1 MNSDRRITLLLGVAL
16 LLLYA
21 ASHSANLSSA
31 HDAANYLRMIRD
43 GDWFH
48 PHHLLFNGAAAL
60 WIAAW
65 QSLFPSLPAITLVA
79 WLNAVFGAGCVML
92 VHMLLRARMG
102 LSPRAALL
110 AALLPAFSFGLWFY
124 STTVEVYVIP
134 LFFLLVALYLL
145 TAEEPPIKHVLLAA
159 FAHALAML
167 FHQVHVLFTVPALL
181 LIYLR
186 HRRRGGPP
194 WQEGPR
200 RPAFA
205 YLLTAGFGALI
216 PYLLVGTLVLG
227 HTTPRAYFA
236 WLFRYAGNS
245 DFWHAPGFS
254 SLIKAVI
261 GFGKSIIGGEFLF
274 ALPDV
279 RALLQ
284 RLLPH
289 NWLADEQYLVRHMP
303 EWQSF
308 VLVALTAALVLLL
321 SWLLLRASWRA
332 AYRRNPEV
340 FTGIAAFFVT
350 YALFFLFW
358 EPANPEFWI
367 PQSVLF
373 FILLAA
379 AALDGGEQARVRRNR
394 TLVHAIVLLLLL
406 INAAG
411 SIRWLRAEDGDMYA
425 VQARAMTAAAG
436 EDGAILLVD
445 PWILQEII
453 ALESGCRVLS
463 VTGVLAEAQG
473 NAGQAWKRLHQK
485 LETLRRS
492 DAGIV
497 IAGEVLAPPEALL
510 HTHWPSVG
518 EVGVQL
524 RRHYQHL
531 WEKKSSDAGKYF
543 HIR

>member
-1 MNSDRRITLLLGVAL
+1 LSSDRRITLALGVAL

-48 PHHLLFNGAAAL
+48 PHHLFFNGAAAL

-65 QSLFPSLPAITLVA
+65 QSLLPSLPAITLVA

-92 VHMLLRARMG
+92 AHMLLRTRIG
-102 LSPRAALL
+102 LSPRAAMI

-124 STTVEVYVIP
+124 SATVEVYVIP
-134 LFFLLVALYLL
+134 LFFLLWALYLL
-145 TAEEPPIKHVLLAA
+145 TAEEPPMKLVLLAA
-159 FAHALAML
+159 LAHALAML
-167 FHQVHVLFTVPALL
+167 FHQVHVLFTLPALL

-200 RPAFA
+200 RPAIA

-216 PYLLVGTLVLG
+216 PYLAVGTLVLG
-227 HTTPRAYFA
+227 HSTPRAYFA

-245 DFWHAPGFS
+245 DFWHAPGLT
-254 SLIKAVI
+254 SLVKAVI

-274 ALPDV
+274 AIADV
-279 RALLQ
+279 RAAMQ

-303 EWQSF
+303 EWMAFALAALSA
-308 VLVALTAALVLLL
+308 VLVVLIA
-321 SWLLLRASWRA
+321 WLLLRASWRDA
-332 AYRRNPEV
+332 FRRSAEV
-340 FTGIAAFFVT
+340 LTGIAAFFLT
-350 YALFFLFW
+350 YTLFFLFW

-373 FILLAA
+373 FLLLSA
-379 AALDGGEQARVRRNR
+379 AALGAGNEQRQRRHRVM
-394 TLVHAIVLLLLL
+394 LHAAVLLLLV

-425 VQARAMTAAAG
+425 VQARAMTTAAG
-436 EDGAILLVD
+436 DHGAVLLVD

-453 ALESGCRVLS
+453 SLESSCRVLS
-463 VTGVLAEAQG
+463 VTTMLGEAEG
-473 NAGQAWKRLHQK
+473 NMEQAWKLLQNK
-485 LETLRRS
+485 LEALQRKGTN
-492 DAGIV
+492 V
-497 IAGEVLAPPEALL
+497 VVAGEVLDPPAALV
-510 HTHWPSVG
+510 HRHG
-518 EVGVQL
+518 EVL
-524 RRHYQHL
+524 REMGKRIHAEYGSK
-531 WEKKSSDAGKYF
+531 WEEKRNSAGMYCL
-543 HIR
+543 IR